1 MDTIYARR
9 KHYEERLAAALRQ
22 LNDAIRDVHKSGLD
36 VDIST
41 VVMHTQ
47 RGPMLQVDLYT
58 YRLEGFP
65 PILSVATDETPQ
77 F

>member
-1 MDTIYARR
+1 MDTIHARR
-9 KHYEERLAAALRQ
+9 KHYEERLAVALRQ

-36 VDIST
+36 VDVST
-41 VVMHTQ
+41 VTMHTQ

-58 YRLEGFP
+58 FRLEGAP
-65 PILSVATDETPQ
+65 PILRIATDETLH

>member
-1 MDTIYARR
+1 MDSIHARR

-36 VDIST
+36 VDISKVT
-41 VVMHTQ
+41 MHTQ
-47 RGPMLQVDLYT
+47 RGPMLQVDLRT
-58 YRLEGFP
+58 FRLEGAP
-65 PILSVATDETPQ
+65 PILKIATDERPQ